1 MLKICLSEKAFKR
14 ETKKKTKGKVRV
26 LLRTRKIKET
36 THGDFWGVIASR
48 KGDVAKKKFDSL
60 ME

>member
-14 ETKKKTKGKVRV
+14 ETKKAKGKVRV